1 MGSPRCTAHA
11 PAQPALC
18 EVCARRTQ
26 FTRARAR
33 ALAVTG
39 GVLAI
44 TAAVIV
50 LLQTRPPP
58 PAPPPA
64 SPAGDPLEVFKR
76 ERLSAS
82 PCDHAAVID
91 LTEHL
96 MGTARWSDALVVAQR
111 AAVACDMHARLR
123 THLLVCHQRLNQ
135 WAEAGAILEEQ
146 LAEDPGDPDL
156 WWRHGESLRYRD
168 QNELAMID
176 FRQSLANSYYLR
188 RGLGAVRGFMY
199 AAEAV
204 KAPCEAERA
213 WRFYEQTLGGR
224 LDDEARDLVIA
235 LDRAKTC
242 VAERGTGRARIPGS
256 NQRVR
261 VTLAGPSGTPTTAE
275 LILDPRAGTT
285 MISREIAERLQLVP
299 TAAGTTATL
308 WSEVRLQ
315 GQPARVARMA
325 IGSAAA
331 VNVDLVISDDFTTG
345 DDGVIGLSFLW
356 HFDVA
361 DTASGVEITAPRYS
375 VR

>member
-1 MGSPRCTAHA
+1 MSFGSPRCTAHA
-11 PAQPALC
+11 TAQPALC

-26 FTRARAR
+26 FTRGRAR
-33 ALAVTG
+33 TLAVTG

-44 TAAVIV
+44 TAAIIAY
-50 LLQTRPPP
+50 LQTRPAPVPPP
-58 PAPPPA
+58 PAPVV
-64 SPAGDPLEVFKR
+64 DPLEVFKR
-76 ERLSAS
+76 ERLAAHA
-82 PCDHAAVID
+82 CDHAAVLD
-91 LTEHL
+91 LVEHL
-96 MGTARWSDALVVAQR
+96 MGSARWSDALVVAQR
-111 AAVACDMHARLR
+111 AVADCGDPGLR
-123 THLLVCHQRLNQ
+123 THMLVCHQQLHQ
-135 WAEAGAILEEQ
+135 WAEAAAILEQ
-146 LAEDPGDPDL
+146 MLAEDPRDQAL

-176 FRQSLANSYYLR
+176 FRQSLANAYYAGR
-188 RGLGAVRGFMY
+188 STSAVRQFMY

-213 WRFYEQTLGGR
+213 WRFFEQTLGGR

-235 LDRAKTC
+235 LDRAHTC
-242 VAERGTGRARIPGS
+242 VGERGTGRARIPGS

-261 VTLAGPSGTPTTAE
+261 VTLTGPSGTPTTAE
-275 LILDPRAGTT
+275 LILDQRAGTT

-325 IGSAAA
+325 VGAAA
-331 VNVDLVISDDFTTG
+331 ATSVDLVISDDFTTG

-361 DTASGVEITAPRYS
+361 NTATGVEITAPRYS